1 MIGGNSMP
9 DQHGA
14 AGHGFANMRK
24 TLTAPDP
31 SDRVCAL
38 SPPLALAV
46 PTFIAYPAKQWHRV
60 DMPIRR
66 EFQSLYPPD
75 WSALS
80 RRVRFERAGGRCQG
94 CRRPH
99 LAQVRC
105 LPDGRWFDETARTWR
120 GGRGRPARWPDLI
133 EAGTVRLTRVVLA
146 AAHLDND
153 PTNNR
158 LANLRGL
165 CQRCHMLHDRPFHL
179 AQRWLTYRRR
189 WAMGDL
195 FFGRYG
201 LTLPSPALF
210 APLYLLGVSR
220 RRQALRDVRRAS
232 PSRAGLGLP
241 QLFR

>member
-1 MIGGNSMP
+1 
-9 DQHGA
+9 
-14 AGHGFANMRK
+14 
-24 TLTAPDP
+24 
-31 SDRVCAL
+31 
-38 SPPLALAV
+38 
-46 PTFIAYPAKQWHRV
+46 
-60 DMPIRR
+60 MPIRP

-75 WSALS
+75 WPALS
-80 RRVRFERAGGRCQG
+80 RRVRFERAGGRCQR

-99 LAQVRC
+99 LARVRC

-120 GGRGRPARWPDLI
+120 DRRGRPARWPDLI
-133 EAGTVRLTRVVLA
+133 EAGDIRQTRVVLA

-189 WAMGDL
+189 WAIGDL

-201 LTLPSPALF
+201 IRPPSSALF
-210 APLYLLGVSR
+210 ATPCRPGVSQR
-220 RRQALRDVRRAS
+220 RPDLRAVSKAGLI
-232 PSRAGLGLP
+232 RAGLILP
-241 QLFR
+241 QLFK